1 MSPPLTERA
10 VNLPSNNSPPKSNSE
25 SPVKMNNLSQM
36 NGPGQGQMQGQ
47 RGIQPSESID
57 SFQDSQPILAPLPG
71 IQESPRQKEAMQQ
84 QQQQQQSQQQPQQQ
98 QYQPQQMQPQQMQSH
113 QPSQIQ
119 QQQQS
124 QFQQLQQQPEPVDL
138 APPIRSP
145 QQQQQHLSN
154 GPQTNGPPQRPRREG
169 DEEYRRAMSPPN
181 GPPSPTNPTHR
192 VVSPTNAKNGFNSS
206 ILGTRSPSPRMRMA
220 DGDGSRPVPP
230 ADAFYYGRSPTSN
243 GFSPQVRPNSLHGS
257 GSSELMNQLK
267 SRDAELEAGRK
278 REAGLRVI
286 LGKAMQAGFVADVDD
301 EEGSESG
308 DVDGDEDLVGKL
320 TDALVRLKHE
330 KASIQVS

>member
-25 SPVKMNNLSQM
+25 SPVKMMNLNQVP
-36 NGPGQGQMQGQ
+36 GLGQGQGQGQGQIQGQ
-47 RGIQPSESID
+47 RGIQNSESID
-57 SFQDSQPILAPLPG
+57 SFQDSQPILPTQPMG
-71 IQESPRQKEAMQQ
+71 IQESPRQMEVMQQ
-84 QQQQQQSQQQPQQQ
+84 QQQQQQLQQQQAQQQP
-98 QYQPQQMQPQQMQSH
+98 H
-113 QPSQIQ
+113 QIQ
-119 QQQQS
+119 QQQQP

-138 APPIRSP
+138 APPIRSAP
-145 QQQQQHLSN
+145 QQQQQQQAN
-154 GPQTNGPPQRPRREG
+154 GPQPNGPPQRPRREG

-192 VVSPTNAKNGFNSS
+192 VVSPTNAKNDFNSS

-220 DGDGSRPVPP
+220 DGDTSKPVPP
-230 ADAFYYGRSPTSN
+230 ADAFYYGRSPTAN
-243 GFSPQVRPNSLHGS
+243 GFSPIGRPNSLHGS
-257 GSSELMNQLK
+257 GSSELMSQLK

-286 LGKAMQAGFVADVDD
+286 LSKAMQAGFVADVDN
-301 EEGSESG
+301 EEESENG
-308 DVDGDEDLVGKL
+308 DVDGDEDSVGKL

-330 KASIQVS
+330 KASIQVSFPSVA

>member
-10 VNLPSNNSPPKSNSE
+10 VNLPSNHSPPKSNSE
-25 SPVKMNNLSQM
+25 SPVKMMNLNQVP
-36 NGPGQGQMQGQ
+36 GLGQGQGQGQVQGQGQGQ
-47 RGIQPSESID
+47 RGIQNSESID
-57 SFQDSQPILAPLPG
+57 SFQDSQPILASLPG
-71 IQESPRQKEAMQQ
+71 IQESPRQVEGMQQ
-84 QQQQQQSQQQPQQQ
+84 QQQQQNQFQQP
-98 QYQPQQMQPQQMQSH
+98 PQQL
-113 QPSQIQ
+113 Q
-119 QQQQS
+119 QQQQP

-138 APPIRSP
+138 APPIRPS
-145 QQQQQHLSN
+145 QQQQPN
-154 GPQTNGPPQRPRREG
+154 GPQPPQTNGPPQRPRREG

-220 DGDGSRPVPP
+220 DGDSKPVPP
-230 ADAFYYGRSPTSN
+230 ADAFYYGRSPTAN
-243 GFSPQVRPNSLHGS
+243 GFSPQVRPTSLHGS
-257 GSSELMNQLK
+257 GSSELMSQLK

-301 EEGSESG
+301 EEGSDNG

-330 KASIQVS
+330 KASIQVSS

>member
-10 VNLPSNNSPPKSNSE
+10 VNLPSNHSPPKSNSE
-25 SPVKMNNLSQM
+25 SPVKMMNLNQVP
-36 NGPGQGQMQGQ
+36 GLGQGQGQVQGQGQGQ
-47 RGIQPSESID
+47 RGIQNSESID
-57 SFQDSQPILAPLPG
+57 SFQDSQPILASLPG
-71 IQESPRQKEAMQQ
+71 IQESPRQVEGMQ
-84 QQQQQQSQQQPQQQ
+84 QQQQQQSQQYPQQIQQQPQQPQQQ
-98 QYQPQQMQPQQMQSH
+98 QM
-113 QPSQIQ
+113 Q
-119 QQQQS
+119 QQQQQQP

-138 APPIRSP
+138 APPIRPPP
-145 QQQQQHLSN
+145 QQQQQQVN
-154 GPQTNGPPQRPRREG
+154 GSQPNGPPQRPRREG

-220 DGDGSRPVPP
+220 DGDSKPVPP
-230 ADAFYYGRSPTSN
+230 ADAFYYGRSPTAN
-243 GFSPQVRPNSLHGS
+243 GFSPQVRPNSLHRS
-257 GSSELMNQLK
+257 GSSELMSQLK

-301 EEGSESG
+301 EDGSEHG

-330 KASIQVS
+330 KASIQVSS